1 MGIFNFFSKE
11 ETYIDDRKIEIVE
24 DDVLK
29 EVTVDYYV
37 KNVINKKLS
46 ENFNSAE
53 NLYNLILEAYE
64 YEIYLPLESA
74 INRLYELEKSE
85 RTLAIK
91 SKFLLYIGDY
101 DYIIDMYSKFLR
113 NIDDE
118 YITYNT
124 NYMLAQAYDFK
135 NDERALIE
143 YRKAINKFDRK
154 DEIVEKYISC
164 AMKLTRESRLSI
176 LENLYRTT
184 NNFRVK
190 ALFLKTIYSE
200 IENENISLGK
210 YKDYIVNIILESL
223 QTRGVTID
231 FIVRCSEILIDLKLY
246 KDFEEILLGICL
258 ENDNNFVILKQIIN
272 YYLVS
277 KNYELGLNYISKIDI
292 SKYRNDEIKEILNY
306 ENSFIERLPKVSNNT
321 DVYKYKTYKEP
332 VLYSDVKSD
341 LKKVD
346 KNINGKHLF
355 FIPISAYNVDKG
367 IIKKYKDNL
376 YSMQTYLLD
385 LLYYNENVNIKSAVF
400 SRNNELE
407 LPDVDYSIDYLKL
420 IASKNLVVNNIVYG
434 KLVEINGMLELNMY
448 IYDTETQKITLIA
461 NNYVKEKNNS
471 LILENIIT
479 GLENNLDIS
488 IDRLENNNI
497 EELYNKVSLLLDNN
511 INDCNKYRVL
521 TIKYLI
527 ENLKIK
533 VKQEVNN
540 KKKGRYI
547 LKIISLLYVV
557 SSYAPDYVDKVVKE
571 LEFITTGE

>member
-190 ALFLKTIYSE
+190 SLFLKTIYSE
-200 IENENISLGK
+200 IENGNISLGK

-246 KDFEEILLGICL
+246 KDFEDILLGICL
-258 ENDNNFVILKQIIN
+258 ENSSNFVILKQIIN

-341 LKKVD
+341 LKKID
-346 KNINGKHLF
+346 KNISGKHLF
-355 FIPISAYNVDKG
+355 FIPISSHNVDKG
-367 IIKKYKDNL
+367 IISKYRDNL

-400 SRNNELE
+400 FKNNELE

-488 IDRLENNNI
+488 IDRLENDNI

-533 VKQEVNN
+533 VRQEVNN